1 MLLSLL
7 DGRALPAGELAFSAN
22 VAPQTASGHL
32 AKLVEGGLLSVESQG
47 RHRYYRLAGPE
58 VGTALEALGELAP
71 TPRVRDREPEEVK
84 VLRYARTCYNHL
96 AGRLA
101 VDIYAAMKRQG
112 LLTPVNERQCELTAL
127 GRKWFAEIDRGH
139 PPKLGGRQAIAR
151 LCLDWTERQ
160 HHLGGPAGMYAI
172 DLPVRAKVDCAN
184 AWPGGPANPQRT
196 RRTRETVG
204 TRALTGSLRSGLST
218 SNLRG
223 NHLPIVSRS
232 HVNVGVAAHSRRSIF
247 SSKQSGGLHQRSLAV
262 DSHRNVF

>member
-7 DGRALPAGELAFSAN
+7 DGRALPAGELAFGAN

-32 AKLVEGGLLSVESQG
+32 AKLVEGGLLSVENQG
-47 RHRYYRLAGPE
+47 RHRYYRLAGPQ

-71 TPRVRDREPEEVK
+71 APRVRDREPEEVK

-112 LLTPVNERQCELTAL
+112 LLTQVNEKQCELTAL
-127 GRKWFAEIDRGH
+127 GRQWFAEIDRGH

-160 HHLGGPAGMYAI
+160 HHLGGPLGCTLLTRLCERKWI
-172 DLPVRAKVDCAN
+172 VRMR
-184 AWPGGPANPQRT
+184 GRT
-196 RRTRETVG
+196 VR
-204 TRALTGSLRSGLST
+204 LTLNGRVELGKQLGLV
-218 SNLRG
+218 L
-223 NHLPIVSRS
+223 
-232 HVNVGVAAHSRRSIF
+232 
-247 SSKQSGGLHQRSLAV
+247 
-262 DSHRNVF
+262 